1 MSDFETGHHAAPE
14 DAKTAA
20 TEFLRNFSRFK
31 DDVSKR
37 MTDMTTRIER
47 LDRKSADLRRP
58 ALSTRAEQDLPH
70 RKAFGSYIR
79 QGDEDQFKSLGLE
92 GKGYNTAVAAEG
104 GFLVDPQTSEMVGVV
119 LRSGSSIRG
128 VSRVVEIDATAYDA
142 LIDHG
147 DIGAG
152 WITETG
158 GGVAEATPSVDRIT
172 VPLHELSAAP
182 SASQRIL
189 DDAAF
194 DMEGW
199 LAERIAD
206 RFLRAEADAFV
217 NGDGANKPTG
227 FLTKTMV
234 AESSWT
240 WGNIGYVA
248 TGTDGGFDPNEP
260 GDALVDLVYTLG
272 AEYRARAV
280 FVMNSKTA
288 GELRK
293 MKDSHGRFLWVE
305 GLAGDQPARLLG
317 YPVQIVEAMPEIA
330 LGSFSVAFGDFT
342 HGYTIAERP
351 DIRILRDPFS
361 SRPNV
366 TFFATKRVGGDVTD
380 FAAIKTLKFATS

>member
-1 MSDFETGHHAAPE
+1 MTDPETGAAMPAE
-14 DAKTAA
+14 AKTAA
-20 TEFLRNFSRFK
+20 TEFLRGFTRFK

-37 MTDMTTRIER
+37 MTEMTTRIER

-58 ALSTRAEQDLPH
+58 ALASRAAEETPH
-70 RKAFGSYIR
+70 RKAFGGYIR
-79 QGDEDQFKSLGLE
+79 QGDEDAFRALGLE

-104 GFLVDPQTSEMVGVV
+104 GFLVDPQTSEMVATV
-119 LRSGSSIRG
+119 LRSGASIRAI
-128 VSRVVEIDATAYDA
+128 SRVVEIDATAYDA
-142 LIDHG
+142 LVDHG

-152 WITETG
+152 WITETSG
-158 GGVAEATPSVDRIT
+158 AVADLTPTVDRIT
-172 VPLHELSAAP
+172 IALHELSAAP

-194 DMEGW
+194 DMEAW

-206 RFLRAEADAFV
+206 RFLRAESDAFV
-217 NGDGANKPTG
+217 NGDGVNKPKG
-227 FLTKTMV
+227 FLTKPMV
-234 AESSWT
+234 ADAAWS
-240 WGNIGYVA
+240 WGNLGYVA
-248 TGTDGGFDPNEP
+248 TGTSGDFDPTAP
-260 GDALVDLVYTLG
+260 ADALVDLVYTLG
-272 AEYRARAV
+272 AEYRARAA
-280 FVMNSKTA
+280 FVMSSRTA

-317 YPVQIVEAMPEIA
+317 YPVQIVEAMPEI
-330 LGSFSVAFGDFT
+330 GPDSFAIAFGDFS

-361 SRPNV
+361 NRPNV

-380 FAAIKTLKFATS
+380 FAAIKTLKFGVS

>member
-1 MSDFETGHHAAPE
+1 MSEFDTGS
-14 DAKTAA
+14 AA
-20 TEFLRNFSRFK
+20 TPEAKAAAHEFLRTFTRFK

-37 MTDMTTRIER
+37 MTDLTTRIER
-47 LDRKSADLRRP
+47 LDRKAADTRRP
-58 ALSTRAEQDLPH
+58 ALATRATEELPH
-70 RKAFGSYIR
+70 RKAFGAYIR
-79 QGDEDQFKSLGLE
+79 QGDEDQFKALGLE
-92 GKGYNTAVAAEG
+92 GKGYNTAIAAEG
-104 GFLVDPQTSEMVGVV
+104 GFLVDPQTSEMVAHV
-119 LRSGSSIRG
+119 LRSGASIRA
-128 VSRVVEIDATAYDA
+128 VARVVQVEATAYDV
-142 LIDHG
+142 LVDHG

-152 WITETG
+152 WISESDAS
-158 GGVAEATPSVDRIT
+158 VADPTPTVSRISVE
-172 VPLHELSAAP
+172 LHELSAAP

-189 DDAAF
+189 DDTAF
-194 DMEGW
+194 DMEAW

-206 RFLRAEADAFV
+206 RFLRAESDAFV
-217 NGDGANKPTG
+217 NGTGANQPAG

-234 AESSWT
+234 PEASWS

-248 TGTDGGFDPNEP
+248 TGTDGDFDPNEP
-260 GDALVDLVYTLG
+260 GDAIVDLVYTLG

-317 YPVQIVEAMPEIA
+317 YPVQICEAMPEI
-330 LGSFSVAFGDFT
+330 GSDSFSIAFGDFH

-351 DIRILRDPFS
+351 DIRILRDPFTN
-361 SRPNV
+361 RPNV

-380 FAAIKTLKFATS
+380 FAAIKTLKFGVS